1 MNKKL
6 SGNLIIIGGA
16 EDKEGRKE
24 VLKKVCECIKK
35 EEDDLV
41 IATVATEYPEEAE
54 KNIEKHLESWEY

>member
-35 EEDDLV
+35 EEDD
-41 IATVATEYPEEAE
+41 
-54 KNIEKHLESWEY
+54 